1 MVKPNFDN
9 HLYCQFE
16 INVISTFFDKP
27 FINNKEETLE
37 QTIEYRFIRLDLPI
51 ILLRVMITVEMQ
63 KNIVPNAREEVWN
76 FSLSETRILL
86 FRYYDD
92 CK

>member
-1 MVKPNFDN
+1 MW
-9 HLYCQFE
+9 
-16 INVISTFFDKP
+16 ISVD
-27 FINNKEETLE
+27 
-37 QTIEYRFIRLDLPI
+37 IEYRFIRLDLRI
-51 ILLRVMITVEMQ
+51 ILLSVMITVEMQ

-92 CK
+92 RK